1 IESSGPARSARCC
14 PHARSRRDH
23 PSAYDPRSPRETDRG
38 QHMRHRSGSTAL
50 EALVAFTLLSAALTF
65 ATPLVVQ
72 HSRLLKAQRD
82 YRLAL
87 REVYNQIARLSL
99 LPTDELSGAL
109 SQLTPSELIAAKLP
123 GAELRGRLDD
133 SDLGRRL
140 TLRLSWQA
148 QSSPTTISLTTWVLP
163 ASHGRAQP

>member
-1 IESSGPARSARCC
+1 
-14 PHARSRRDH
+14 
-23 PSAYDPRSPRETDRG
+23 
-38 QHMRHRSGSTAL
+38 MKHRSGSTAL

-87 REVYNQIARLSL
+87 DEVSNQIERLSL

-109 SQLTPSELIAAKLP
+109 SQLKPSELTVAKLP
-123 GAELRGRLDD
+123 GAELGGKLDD
-133 SDLGRRL
+133 SDIGRRL
-140 TLRLSWQA
+140 TLRLSWQS
-148 QSSPTTISLTTWVLP
+148 QGSPTTVSLTTWLLP
-163 ASHGRAQP
+163 ASPGRAQP